1 MFKDCSK
8 KDEEE
13 NAGNTTTGPKDKQ
26 MHQTKD
32 KGEIPQ
38 AWKKADVIFL
48 HKKGD
53 KEDIKNYRPISLL
66 SHTYKFL
73 TRIITNRVTRRLDE
87 FQPVE
92 QAGFRGGYNTIDHIH
107 TLRQIIEK
115 SLKYNHS

>member
-1 MFKDCSK
+1 MKNNKAPGPDDIVIEYIKMGCSK
-8 KDEEE
+8 LLGYLEKLFNDCL
-13 NAGNTTTGPKDKQ
+13 
-26 MHQTKD
+26 D

-38 AWKKADVIFL
+38 AWKNADVIIL

-87 FQPVE
+87 FQPV
-92 QAGFRGGYNTIDHIH
+92 
-107 TLRQIIEK
+107 K
-115 SLKYNHS
+115 